1 MGKTSGN
8 LSIPFY
14 LPIPATIWETKS
26 CPTETTPALW
36 KQRCISSLPLEL
48 FVQKFGS
55 WFWLFAVSTG
65 NGHSNHGKRCPQLG
79 WVPPFIP
86 HHEPSWRSQIIRL
99 WWPWAVQA
107 LPALQEQGELLPAP
121 LPSLDWAPPEL
132 WSALSS
138 PGAGAGVTL
147 GGLPE
152 EQHMV
157 VWSWSCSSKSSWV
170 WDELWGC
177 HRAGEDRALRA
188 GMRLKVPPTQTSL
201 EFSEPPNQGLSPRCH
216 LPSAASTVE
225 DVQTSPDFVINCCLT
240 GISCGWPVL
249 QTPNALCPP
258 VCLCPIWVFSSCAV

>member
-1 MGKTSGN
+1 MEISAFP
-8 LSIPFY
+8 SI
-14 LPIPATIWETKS
+14 
-26 CPTETTPALW
+26 C
-36 KQRCISSLPLEL
+36 L
-48 FVQKFGS
+48 FQ
-55 WFWLFAVSTG
+55 
-65 NGHSNHGKRCPQLG
+65 
-79 WVPPFIP
+79 PPSERP
-86 HHEPSWRSQIIRL
+86 N
-99 WWPWAVQA
+99 
-107 LPALQEQGELLPAP
+107 PAP
-121 LPSLDWAPPEL
+121 LKPLQPSGSRGVFHPCLLSFLCRNLEVDFDYLLSALGMVTVTMANDVPNWAGSLHSSLTMNHLGDPKSSGFDGPEL
-132 WSALSS
+132 CRHSQPCRSKGSCSQLLCPVWIGLLQSFEVPWVS
-138 PGAGAGVTL
+138 PGAGASVTL

-201 EFSEPPNQGLSPRCH
+201 EFSEPPNQGLSPRGH
-216 LPSAASTVE
+216 LPSAASTAE